1 VSRDLTDMLVKKT
14 IPMGGGVL
22 QEVRLF
28 SDSTI
33 QKHINDALAAVPPD
47 KRGAI
52 LNVRLDENKTAAV
65 MAARLNDNW
74 SMGLVVERTH
84 AGDFS
89 GGAQVAF
96 EW

>member
-1 VSRDLTDMLVKKT
+1 MSANLTDMLVRKQL
-14 IPMGGGVL
+14 PLGGGMS

-28 SDSTI
+28 SDTTI
-33 QKHINDALAAVPPD
+33 QKHINDALLAVGPD
-47 KRGAI
+47 KKGAV
-52 LNVRLDENKTAAV
+52 LNVRLDQDKAVAV
-65 MAARLNDNW
+65 MAARLNNNW
-74 SMGLVVERTH
+74 SMGLIVERSH

>member
-1 VSRDLTDMLVKKT
+1 MLVRKR
-14 IPMGGGVL
+14 IPLGSGL
-22 QEVRLF
+22 TQEVRLF

-33 QKHINDALAAVPPD
+33 QKHINDALMAVGPD
-47 KRGAI
+47 KKGAV
-52 LNVRLDENKTAAV
+52 LNVRLDQDKAVAV
-65 MAARLNDNW
+65 MAARLNNNW
-74 SMGLVVERTH
+74 SMGLIVERSH

>member
-1 VSRDLTDMLVKKT
+1 MLVKKMVPLGSGLT
-14 IPMGGGVL
+14 

-33 QKHINDALAAVPPD
+33 AKHVADALSTISPD
-47 KRGAI
+47 KKGAV
-52 LNVRLDENKTAAV
+52 LNVRVDEHKTVAV

-74 SMGLVVERTH
+74 SMGLVAERTH
-84 AGDFS
+84 AGDFT